1 VSFLFPSLLWIGIP
15 LIAVPVLIH
24 LINLRRQQRVRWAAM
39 QFLLVSQKQNRR
51 WILFKQ
57 LLLLAA
63 RMAAVAVLVAFG
75 SDGVARAAI
84 DRTSVRTWPGSNTHR
99 RMV

>member
-1 VSFLFPSLLWIGIP
+1 VDHATGQHIMADHF
-15 LIAVPVLIH
+15 
-24 LINLRRQQRVRWAAM
+24 
-39 QFLLVSQKQNRR
+39 
-51 WILFKQ
+51 
-57 LLLLAA
+57 
-63 RMAAVAVLVAFG
+63 AAVAVLVAFG